1 MSSRHRI
8 YVGRLSRRTR
18 ARDLEA
24 AFERYGRI
32 RDVEIKH
39 DYAFI
44 VSDTQEYTDSRDAK
58 DAIKYMD
65 RRTLDGSRLIVE
77 SAGLRRDPSPGTSDR
92 DTCYNCGKSGHW

>member
-8 YVGRLSRRTR
+8 YVGKLSRRTR
-18 ARDLEA
+18 ARELEA

-44 VSDTQEYTDSRDAK
+44 VMLTQEYSDSRDAR

-77 SAGLRRDPSPGTSDR
+77 PAGLRREHSSGTTDR